1 MPDLETK
8 QLVRVALVRE
18 FASSVA
24 LAREAGEIFEL
35 LQSVLTEGLGEC
47 SFAGYVRRDGSLQRA
62 TGTGSETL
70 ADLELPRAQGEGMAF
85 ACARA
90 GAFLLTRDAAL
101 TPPEREFVETLAS
114 CSALALQ
121 KAELNDELTRIR
133 RHDPLTGLA
142 NRGYFFELAERELSL
157 AKRHESP
164 LSLILLDVDHFKRC
178 NEEHSHEIGD
188 QILQQ
193 LGVALQ
199 VTLRTED
206 VLARYGSEE
215 FVFLLP
221 RISLPDATW
230 GMGERL
236 RKLVEDTVFETSQG
250 TVKLTVSL
258 GVSTYDNEQDD
269 LHKLLKRADEGVS
282 MAKTLGRNRCV
293 ALDLELMAPEP

>member
-1 MPDLETK
+1 LPDLETK

-18 FASSVA
+18 FAASVA
-24 LAREAGEIFEL
+24 LARESGEVFEL

-62 TGTGSETL
+62 VGTGFESL
-70 ADLELPRAQGEGMAF
+70 AELDVARLDEPVLAVP
-85 ACARA
+85 CAKA
-90 GAFLLTRDAAL
+90 GAFVLERANPLTL
-101 TPPEREFVETLAS
+101 SEREFIDTLAS

-157 AKRHESP
+157 AKRHNSP

-178 NEEHSHEIGD
+178 NEEHGPEIGD
-188 QILQQ
+188 EILQQ
-193 LGVALQ
+193 LGVALLS
-199 VTLRTED
+199 TLRTED

-221 RISLPDATW
+221 RINLPDATW

-236 RKLVEDTVFETSQG
+236 RKLVEDALLKTSQG
-250 TVKLTVSL
+250 TVRLTVSL
-258 GVSTYDNEQDD
+258 GVSTFDDVQDD